1 MSDESEFAPDL
12 SKLDNRYQIL
22 SELRRAQNGR
32 TFLARHT
39 ELNRDVTID
48 VVRVPSALIS
58 CVSVEPR
65 TRGRTIAKASSPS
78 QRPSMT
84 GMTCA

>member
-1 MSDESEFAPDL
+1 MDESEFAPDL

-22 SELRRAQNGR
+22 SELRRAPNGR

-48 VVRVPSALIS
+48 VVRVPSDDDEALRFLASDADSSYIS
-58 CVSVEPR
+58 GIVLPVMGGE
-65 TRGRTIAKASSPS
+65 TI
-78 QRPSMT
+78 
-84 GMTCA
+84 GG